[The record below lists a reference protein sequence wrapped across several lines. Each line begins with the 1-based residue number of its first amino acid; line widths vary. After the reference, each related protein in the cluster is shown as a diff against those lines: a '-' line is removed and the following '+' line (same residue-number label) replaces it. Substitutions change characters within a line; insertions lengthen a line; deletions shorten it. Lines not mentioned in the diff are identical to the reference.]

1 MTAARS
7 DEELMA
13 AYAGGS
19 FEAFE
24 ELFERNRRSVFMFL
38 LHHVG
43 ERELAE
49 DLMQD
54 VFLRVVRARERYVV
68 GSRFR
73 PWLFTIV
80 RNAVTDSHRRRA
92 VRRVVVLEG
101 DLETGAREEERER
114 APSVGAAGL
123 GAQSSAAEQPADLAA
138 AADLR
143 VAIEAAVARLP
154 EEQREVFLLR
164 ERGELDFE
172 SIARVTGQGLA
183 TVKSRMR
190 YAMAALRRSLSQLE
204 KVVFE

>member
-1 MTAARS
+1 MTVARS

-13 AYAGGS
+13 AYAAGS

-24 ELFERNRRSVFMFL
+24 ELFERNRRSVFTFL

-54 VFLRVVRARERYVV
+54 VFLRVVRARERYTV

-101 DLETGAREEERER
+101 DLETGAEEGEHERGPETK
-114 APSVGAAGL
+114 
-123 GAQSSAAEQPADLAA
+123 AQGSAAEQPASLAA

-143 VAIEAAVARLP
+143 LAIEAAVARLP

>member
-1 MTAARS
+1 MRSETS
-7 DEELMA
+7 DEDLMA

-24 ELFERNRRSVFMFL
+24 ELFERNRGSVFTFL

-49 DLMQD
+49 DLMQE
-54 VFLRVVRARERYVV
+54 VFLRVVRARERYEV

-92 VRRVVVLEG
+92 VRRVVLLEG
-101 DLETGAREEERER
+101 DLEQAAEERELGGAGARE
-114 APSVGAAGL
+114 AG
-123 GAQSSAAEQPADLAA
+123 GSQIEQPASVAA